1 MAEKETYSRMLAE
14 LQEIV
19 DSVSNNNCPVDDL
32 EKKVQRAGVLIKA
45 LRERLQKTEKSV
57 SEMLT
62 EIEE

>member
-19 DSVSNNNCPVDDL
+19 DSVSNDNCPVDDL